1 MYFYLGINLQL
12 SDLLLNMWHFVM
24 QLQANILKQLD
35 VQTQI
40 LQNCQDCSKE
50 YSKIVK
56 IISLRKKNIA
66 IDRIHFLRYQNL
78 ENNIFQH
85 FSLNCYY

>member
-1 MYFYLGINLQL
+1 MYFYLGINVQL

-50 YSKIVK
+50 YSKIHK
-56 IISLRKKNIA
+56 IISLRKKILPL
-66 IDRIHFLRYQNL
+66 IEYIIYDIKT
-78 ENNIFQH
+78 
-85 FSLNCYY
+85 

>member
-1 MYFYLGINLQL
+1 
-12 SDLLLNMWHFVM
+12 M

-50 YSKIVK
+50 YSKIHK
-56 IISLRKKNIA
+56 IISLRKKILPL
-66 IDRIHFLRYQNL
+66 IEY
-78 ENNIFQH
+78 IF
-85 FSLNCYY
+85 YDIKT